1 MRFSCKI
8 FLENPQN
15 VIIPPDYRRYLLSML
30 KEAFKK
36 SGSDG
41 EDFFENMYSGN
52 TQKPFTFSAYFPLE
66 EESQKLR
73 GEFFSFF
80 FSTNDYEFLM
90 RVYNG
95 LNSIKGFNLFGQ
107 NIKEVKHFF
116 LFPERRFD
124 KDEVVFKTL
133 SPFLVR
139 NTEDGDYYLVPQ
151 NLIDQ
156 KKFKYANKKD
166 GEDIVVS
173 ENDIIDSLKK
183 NILSLVKRYL
193 GFDFDENNLMITL
206 EKISL
211 SPAKH
216 GSKESKFTMTLPAMK
231 GFIRIKASPEV
242 LKLIYDIGIGARRSE
257 GFGML
262 EVVE

>member
-8 FLENPQN
+8 FLENQQN
-15 VIIPPDYRRYLLSML
+15 VIIPADYRRYLLSMI
-30 KEAFKK
+30 KEVFKK

-41 EDFFENMYSGN
+41 KDFFENMYSGN

-66 EESQKLR
+66 EKSQKLR

-139 NTEDGDYYLVPQ
+139 DTEDGDYYLVPQ

-156 KKFKYANKKD
+156 KEFKYAKK
-166 GEDIVVS
+166 GVS
-173 ENDIIDSLKK
+173 KDNVIDSLKK
-183 NILSLVKRYL
+183 NIVSLVKRYL
-193 GFDFDENNLMITL
+193 GFAYDENNLMITL

>member
-1 MRFSCKI
+1 
-8 FLENPQN
+8 
-15 VIIPPDYRRYLLSML
+15 
-30 KEAFKK
+30 
-36 SGSDG
+36 
-41 EDFFENMYSGN
+41 MYSGN
-52 TQKPFTFSAYFPLE
+52 TQKPFTFSAYFPI
-66 EESQKLR
+66 ESENGVQRLK

-95 LNSIKGFNLFGQ
+95 LNKVKDYVLFGQ

-116 LFPERRFD
+116 LSPERRFD
-124 KDEVVFKTL
+124 KETVTFKTL

-139 NTEDGDYYLVPQ
+139 DTEDGDYYLVPQ
-151 NLIDQ
+151 DLIDQ
-156 KKFKYANKKD
+156 KEFKYAKK
-166 GEDIVVS
+166 GVS
-173 ENDIIDSLKK
+173 KDNVIDSLKK
-183 NILSLVKRYL
+183 NIVSLVKRYL
-193 GFDFDENNLMITL
+193 SFDYDENNLMITL

-231 GFIRIKASPEV
+231 GFVRIQAYPEV

>member
-1 MRFSCKI
+1 MRFSCKV
-8 FLENPQN
+8 FLERPQQA
-15 VIIPPDYRRYLLSML
+15 VVPPDYRRYLLSMI

-41 EDFFENMYSGN
+41 EDFFENIYSKN
-52 TQKPFTFSAYFPLE
+52 IQKPFTFSAYFPIKKE
-66 EESQKLR
+66 NGVQKLE

-124 KDEVVFKTL
+124 KETVTFKTL

-139 NTEDGDYYLVPQ
+139 DTEDGDYYLVPQ
-151 NLIDQ
+151 DLIDQ
-156 KKFKYANKKD
+156 KEFKYAKK
-166 GEDIVVS
+166 GVS
-173 ENDIIDSLKK
+173 KDNVIDSLKK
-183 NILSLVKRYL
+183 NIVSLVERYL
-193 GFDFDENNLMITL
+193 SFDYDENNLMIAL
-206 EKISL
+206 EKIAL

-216 GSKESKFTMTLPAMK
+216 GSGGSNFMMTLPAMK
-231 GFIRIKASPEV
+231 GLITIQASPEV

-262 EVVE
+262 EVVEK

>member
-8 FLENPQN
+8 FLENPEE
-15 VIIPPDYRRYLLSML
+15 VKVPSDYRRYLLSMI
-30 KEAFKK
+30 KESFRK

-41 EDFFENMYSGN
+41 DDFFEILYNNNMS
-52 TQKPFTFSAYFPLE
+52 KPFTFSAYFPIKSE
-66 EESQKLR
+66 NGNQKLN
-73 GEFFSFF
+73 GKFFSFF

-90 RVYNG
+90 RIYNG
-95 LNSIKGFNLFGQ
+95 LNNIRGFNLFGQ
-107 NIKEVKHFF
+107 KIQAVKNFF
-116 LFPERRFD
+116 IAPDRIFN
-124 KDEVVFKTL
+124 KDTVVLKTL

-139 NTEDGDYYLVPQ
+139 DITDGDYYLVPQ

-156 KKFKYANKKD
+156 KEFKYAKK
-166 GEDIVVS
+166 GVNESNV
-173 ENDIIDSLKK
+173 IDSLKK
-183 NILSLVKRYL
+183 NILSLVKRHL
-193 GFDFDENNLMITL
+193 NFDYDENNLMITL
-206 EKISL
+206 KKISL

-216 GSKESKFTMTLPAMK
+216 GSGRSDFMMTLPAMK
-231 GFIRIKASPEV
+231 GLITIQASPEV

>member
-15 VIIPPDYRRYLLSML
+15 IYIPADYRRYLISMI

-36 SGSDG
+36 SGNDG
-41 EDFFENMYSGN
+41 SYFFEKLYSGN
-52 TQKPFTFSAYFPLE
+52 NPKPFTFSAYFPIE
-66 EESQKLR
+66 NENGKQKLK

-95 LNSIKGFNLFGQ
+95 LNGIKGFNLFGQ

-124 KDEVVFKTL
+124 KETVTFKSL

-139 NTEDGDYYLVPQ
+139 DTKDGDYYLVPQ
-151 NLIDQ
+151 NLINQ
-156 KKFKYANKKD
+156 KDFKYAKK
-166 GEDIVVS
+166 GANEDNV
-173 ENDIIDSLKK
+173 IDSLKK
-183 NILSLVKRYL
+183 SIVSLVKKYL
-193 GFDFDENNLMITL
+193 GFDYDENNLMIEF

-216 GSKESKFTMTLPAMK
+216 GSNSSKFTMTLPAIK
-231 GFIRIKASPEV
+231 GFVKIQAPSEV

>member
-15 VIIPPDYRRYLLSML
+15 VIIPPDYRRYLLSMI

-41 EDFFENMYSGN
+41 KDFFENIYSKN
-52 TQKPFTFSAYFPLE
+52 IQKPFTFSAYFPLE
-66 EESQKLR
+66 EESQKLG

-116 LFPERRFD
+116 LSPERRFD

-139 NTEDGDYYLVPQ
+139 NPEDGDYYLVPQ

-156 KKFKYANKKD
+156 KEFKYAKK
-166 GEDIVVS
+166 GVS
-173 ENDIIDSLKK
+173 KDNVIDSLKK
-183 NILSLVKRYL
+183 NIVSLVKRYL
-193 GFDFDENNLMITL
+193 GFDYDENNLMITL

>member
-41 EDFFENMYSGN
+41 EDFFENIYSKN
-52 TQKPFTFSAYFPLE
+52 IQKPFTFSAYFPLE

-124 KDEVVFKTL
+124 KETVTFKTL

-139 NTEDGDYYLVPQ
+139 DTEDGDYYLVPQ

-156 KKFKYANKKD
+156 KEFKYAKK
-166 GEDIVVS
+166 GVS
-173 ENDIIDSLKK
+173 KDNVIDSLKK
-183 NILSLVKRYL
+183 NIVSLVKRYL
-193 GFDFDENNLMITL
+193 SFDYDENNLMIAL

-242 LKLIYDIGIGARRSE
+242 LKLIYDIGIGARRGE

>member
-41 EDFFENMYSGN
+41 KDFFENMYSGN

-66 EESQKLR
+66 EKSQKLR

-95 LNSIKGFNLFGQ
+95 LNSIKGFKLFGQ

-124 KDEVVFKTL
+124 KDEVTFKTL

-139 NTEDGDYYLVPQ
+139 NIGNGDYYLVPKGVEVQ
-151 NLIDQ
+151 CKHDPTHWDKWKYDDLNNFKSALTTSLSNQ
-156 KKFKYANKKD
+156 LHKFLEGSFSFNIEEIKVVAVPILHGSGNNEHKYA
-166 GEDIVVS
+166 
-173 ENDIIDSLKK
+173 
-183 NILSLVKRYL
+183 
-193 GFDFDENNLMITL
+193 ITY
-206 EKISL
+206 
-211 SPAKH
+211 P
-216 GSKESKFTMTLPAMK
+216 GMK

>member
-8 FLENPQN
+8 FLTNPN
-15 VIIPPDYRRYLLSML
+15 NAIIPPDYRRYLLSMI

-52 TQKPFTFSAYFPLE
+52 TQKPFTFSAYFPI
-66 EESQKLR
+66 ESENGVQRLK

-95 LNSIKGFNLFGQ
+95 LNKVKDYVLFGQ

-116 LFPERRFD
+116 LSPERRFD
-124 KDEVVFKTL
+124 KETVTFKTL

-139 NTEDGDYYLVPQ
+139 DTEDGDYYLVPQ
-151 NLIDQ
+151 DLIDQ
-156 KKFKYANKKD
+156 KEFKYAKK
-166 GEDIVVS
+166 GVS
-173 ENDIIDSLKK
+173 KDNVIDSLKK
-183 NILSLVKRYL
+183 NIVSLVKRYL
-193 GFDFDENNLMITL
+193 SFDYDENNLMITL

-231 GFIRIKASPEV
+231 GFVRIQAYPEV